1 MDKNAKKNVNKSPKR
16 NVKKSAKKPFIVF
29 LKVFLSIILIFTVAI
44 SAIGIGLYSG
54 CFSDIASL
62 NIEDIDL
69 SVKLTSQVYCY
80 DSNSGTYI
88 EYEPIYGEGNRVW
101 ANFEDIPDH
110 VKKAAVAIEDE
121 RFYEHSGVDIMST
134 IKATFGYVFNKSTAR
149 GGSTITQQLV
159 KNLTGDSEKSISRK
173 IQEMGRAI
181 QLEKKLSKDEILE
194 LYLNTIYLSQGCSGI
209 QSASKFYFGKNA
221 SELTIAEGACIVGI
235 TQYPS
240 LYDPIVNPDKNKEKQ
255 KLVLQKMYEL
265 NYISETE
272 YQEALAE
279 ELVFVADG
287 SSGISKQSYFVDQII
302 EDVLNDLQSEYGYS
316 EAVAANLLYNGGLKI
331 YSTVDREIQDIAE
344 EVFSNKENLNNLTGT
359 NTEPQASMCIM
370 DPYTGQVKAI
380 IGGFGEKEGSRTK
393 NRATDTKLFTR
404 QPGST
409 IKPLSVYAPA
419 IEQGL
424 IKPGTVFD
432 DKQITIGSWT
442 PKNHYDHYKGKMT
455 VKYAIDQSV
464 NTVPVQILQ
473 QMENGIDT
481 SYNYL
486 TSKFEISTLTKS
498 DKNLP
503 ALALGGLTNGVT
515 NLELTAAYCTFP
527 NNGKYN
533 SPITYTRVE
542 DSNGNVI
549 LEKKSKS
556 NVVISASTAKTM
568 NGLLYSVCNSS
579 TGTGTKAK
587 FGDYKVAG
595 KTGSTDGDKD
605 RWFVGYTPYYCAAV
619 WVGYDTNE
627 TVNLTSD
634 KTNPALKLWKLVMEK
649 VHSKK
654 NLSNT
659 KTFDYVEIYVTEPT
673 NSNEENI
680 CKDSGLKATENCP
693 PESVTKGSIEGDEY
707 CNIHSASTTE
717 TNPTSPGTS
726 ESTGN
731 SNNLSDTGL

>member
-1 MDKNAKKNVNKSPKR
+1 MRKITKKNMN
-16 NVKKSAKKPFIVF
+16 KKSKKSTKKPLKIF
-29 LKVFLSIILIFTVAI
+29 LKVFLSIILIFAVVFFSLCI
-44 SAIGIGLYSG
+44 SISSG
-54 CFSDIASL
+54 CVGDMEAL
-62 NIEDIDL
+62 NLDDIDL
-69 SVKLTSQVYCY
+69 NLNLTSQVYYY
-80 DSNSGTYI
+80 DSESGTYV
-88 EYEPIYGEGNRVW
+88 EFEPIYGEDNRVW
-101 ANFEDIPDH
+101 ADFEDIPDH
-110 VKKAAVAIEDE
+110 VKKAAIAIEDE

-134 IKATFGYVFNKSTAR
+134 VKATVGYVFNKSTAR

-159 KNLTGDSEKSISRK
+159 KNLTGDSEKSVSRK

-209 QSASKFYFGKNA
+209 QSASKFYFGKNV
-221 SELTIAEGACIVGI
+221 SELTIAEGACLVGI

-240 LYDPIVNPDKNKEKQ
+240 LYDPIINPDKNKEKQ

-265 NYISETE
+265 GYISESE
-272 YQEALAE
+272 YNESLAE

-302 EDVLNDLQSEYGYS
+302 EDVLNDLQSEYGYT
-316 EAVAANLLYNGGLKI
+316 EAVAANILYNGGLKI
-331 YSTVDREIQDIAE
+331 YSTVDPEIQRIAE
-344 EVFSNKENLNNLTGT
+344 GVFSNKENLNNLTGT
-359 NTEPQASMCIM
+359 TTEPQASMCIM

-419 IEQGL
+419 LEQSL
-424 IKPGTVFD
+424 IKPDSVFE

-442 PKNHYDHYKGKMT
+442 PKNHYNHYKGKMT

-473 QMENGIDT
+473 QMENGIDV
-481 SYNYL
+481 SYDYL
-486 TSKFEISTLTKS
+486 TSKFGISTLTQS

-515 NLELTAAYCTFP
+515 NLQLTAAYCTFP
-527 NNGKYN
+527 NNGKFN
-533 SPITYTRVE
+533 SPITYTKVV

-556 NVVISASTAKTM
+556 TVVVSTNTAKTM

-579 TGTGTKAK
+579 TGTGTRAK
-587 FGDYKVAG
+587 FGGYKIAG
-595 KTGSTDGDKD
+595 KTGSTDSDKD

-627 TVNLTSD
+627 TVKLPAGS
-634 KTNPALKLWKLVMEK
+634 TNPALNLWRLVMEE
-649 VHSKK
+649 VHSQK
-654 NLSNT
+654 NLSTT
-659 KTFDYVEIYVTEPT
+659 KTFDYIEINVEEPT
-673 NSNEENI
+673 NSLDGMI
-680 CKDSGLKATENCP
+680 CKESGLKATENCP
-693 PESVTKGSIEGDEY
+693 EDSLISSETEIDEY
-707 CNIHSASTTE
+707 CNIHSTE
-717 TNPTSPGTS
+717 NSEDNSSGTEDGNSPYLS
-726 ESTGN
+726 ES
-731 SNNLSDTGL
+731 GL